1 MILDVD
7 QVWQDTLDVVR
18 GELNTPTFKTW
29 FEQTAP
35 MGIVDHEMVVAV
47 QNDFARD
54 WLETRYTSLLTS
66 ALTQVTGSPMAVKFS
81 VAGAPIV
88 IEPVLEVV
96 EAAPP
101 ALTDSVPPTTPRRG
115 ARQTEIELNPKCTF
129 DSFVVGASNQFSY
142 HVALAAAETPGS
154 AYNPLFIYGG
164 AGLGKTHLLQAIGSY
179 VQTSYPHMKVKYV
192 SSEQFVND
200 FINSIGDRDK
210 SRMEGFRRSYREND
224 VLLIDDIQFIAGKEG
239 TQTEFF
245 HTFNTLREAGKQIVL
260 SSDRPPAEIG
270 DIEERLRTR
279 FGWGLIADIQPP
291 DLETRIAI
299 LRRKAEA
306 DNLVVPDDVFSLIA
320 DRFSNNIRELEGALL
335 RVVAFSSVTRHPMSL
350 DLAHS
355 VLKDIFPERSIKPI
369 SMTTIQQE
377 VCRFYGVS
385 KNELIGDKRTQSI
398 VFPRQIAMYLTRELT
413 DLSLPAIGA
422 GFGGRDHTTVIHA
435 NTKIQRLMKEQRDV
449 YNQIQTLTNLIR
461 QRT

>member
-1 MILDVD
+1 MDR
-7 QVWQDTLDVVR
+7 VWQDTLDVVR
-18 GELNTPTFKTW
+18 GELNTPTFRTW
-29 FEQTAP
+29 FEQLSP
-35 MGIVDHEMVVAV
+35 MGIVDHEMVVLV

-54 WLETRYTSLLTS
+54 WVETRYAGLLTS

-81 VAGAPIV
+81 VAGDQALPGATV
-88 IEPVLEVV
+88 EEVEDVLPTPVDAAPVL
-96 EAAPP
+96 
-101 ALTDSVPPTTPRRG
+101 TSRSRS
-115 ARQTEIELNPKCTF
+115 TEIELNPKCTF

-142 HVALAAAETPGS
+142 HVALAVAETPGS

-164 AGLGKTHLLQAIGSY
+164 AGLGKTHLLQAIGAY
-179 VQTSYPHMKVKYV
+179 VQSSYPHMKVKYV

-210 SRMEGFRRSYREND
+210 SRMDGFRRSYREND

-299 LRRKAEA
+299 LRRKAEV
-306 DNLVVPDDVFSLIA
+306 DHLPVPDDVFSLIA

-335 RVVAFSSVTRHPMSL
+335 RVVAFSSVTRHAIDL

-355 VLKDIFPERSIKPI
+355 VLKDIFPERSIKPVSI
-369 SMTTIQQE
+369 STIQQE

-385 KNELIGDKRTQSI
+385 KNELVGDKRTQSI
-398 VFPRQIAMYLTRELT
+398 VFPRQIAMYLSRELT
-413 DLSLPAIGA
+413 DHSLPAIGKE
-422 GFGGRDHTTVIHA
+422 FGGRDHTTVIHA

>member
-1 MILDVD
+1 VILDVD
-7 QVWQDTLDVVR
+7 QVWQETLDVVR

-29 FEQTAP
+29 FEQTSP
-35 MGIVDHEMVVAV
+35 MSIVDHEMVVAV

-54 WLETRYTSLLTS
+54 WLETRYTSLLSS
-66 ALTQVTGSPMAVKFS
+66 ALAQVTGAPMAVRFS
-81 VAGAPIV
+81 VAGAPV
-88 IEPVLEVV
+88 ALEPVSEIV

-101 ALTDSVPPTTPRRG
+101 APVDTGGHAPRRG
-115 ARQTEIELNPKCTF
+115 TRQAEVDLNPKCTF

-164 AGLGKTHLLQAIGSY
+164 AGLGKTHLLQAIGAY
-179 VQTSYPHMKVKYV
+179 VQSSYPHMKVKYV
-192 SSEQFVND
+192 SSERFVND

-245 HTFNTLREAGKQIVL
+245 HTFNTLREAGNQIVL

-270 DIEERLRTR
+270 DMEERLRTR

-306 DNLVVPDDVFSLIA
+306 DRLVVPDEVFSLIA

-335 RVVAFSSVTRHPMSL
+335 RVVAFSSVTRHPISL

-369 SMTTIQQE
+369 SIATIQQE

-385 KNELIGDKRTQSI
+385 KNELVGDKRTQSI
-398 VFPRQIAMYLTRELT
+398 VFPRQVAMYLTRELT
-413 DLSLPAIGA
+413 DHSLPAIGVE
-422 GFGGRDHTTVIHA
+422 FGGRDHTTVIHA

>member
-1 MILDVD
+1 MFDIE
-7 QVWQDTLDVVR
+7 QVWQDTMDVVR
-18 GELNTPTFKTW
+18 SELNTPTFKTW
-29 FEQTAP
+29 FEQISP
-35 MGIVDHEMVVAV
+35 MRIVDDELLVTV

-54 WLETRYTSLLTS
+54 WVETRYSGLLSS
-66 ALTQVTGSPMAVKFS
+66 ALTQVTDSPMAVRFS
-81 VAGAPIV
+81 VAGSSV
-88 IEPVLEVV
+88 VVEPVAEVTDV
-96 EAAPP
+96 TPP
-101 ALTDSVPPTTPRRG
+101 LTQGTVTYKEKPRAG
-115 ARQTEIELNPKCTF
+115 EIALNPKCTF

-142 HVALAAAETPGS
+142 HVALAVAETPGS
-154 AYNPLFIYGG
+154 AYNPLFIYGA
-164 AGLGKTHLLQAIGSY
+164 AGLGKTHLLQAIGAY
-179 VQTSYPHMKVKYV
+179 VKTAYPHMKVKYV

-200 FINSIGDRDK
+200 FINSIGDRTNN
-210 SRMEGFRRSYREND
+210 RMDGFRQSYRQND
-224 VLLIDDIQFIAGKEG
+224 VLLIDDIQFIAGKDS

-245 HTFNTLREAGKQIVL
+245 HTFNTLREAGKQIVM

-306 DNLVVPDDVFSLIA
+306 ERLSVPAEVFTLIA
-320 DRFSNNIRELEGALL
+320 ERFSNNIRELEGALL
-335 RVVAFSSVTRHPMSL
+335 RVVAFSSVTRHAIDV

-369 SMTTIQQE
+369 STSTIQQE
-377 VCRFYGVS
+377 VCRFYGVT
-385 KNELIGDKRTQSI
+385 KNELVGNKRTQSI
-398 VFPRQIAMYLTRELT
+398 VFPRQVAMYLTRELT
-413 DLSLPAIGA
+413 DLSLPAIG
-422 GFGGRDHTTVIHA
+422 GEFGGRDHTTVIHA

-449 YNQIQTLTNLIR
+449 YNQVQTLTNLIR